1 MPCVGEAPTR
11 AGAGLDNVRSRPGGR
26 SAKVRDQVLSAV
38 RAELEERGYGAL
50 SHRAVARRAGVDPAT
65 VYRRWP
71 SRPELAADALL
82 EIARQAVPIP
92 DTGNLDA
99 DLTEFLDALA
109 GALSDPGLLQL
120 FYALSAARA
129 EAEGDLREMLHSFW
143 ASRYQGAEAM
153 VERAIERGEL
163 PSDVDPHD
171 VIEQLVAPSYF
182 RALVTGETLD
192 EEFRRRCVA
201 AARARS

>member
-1 MPCVGEAPTR
+1 MVGEAATST
-11 AGAGLDNVRSRPGGR
+11 GTGLDSVRSRPGGR
-26 SAKVRDQVLSAV
+26 SAKVREQVLLAV
-38 RAELEERGYGAL
+38 RAEIEERGYGAL
-50 SHRAVARRAGVDPAT
+50 SHRAVAKRAGVDPAT

-71 SRPELAADALL
+71 SRPQLAADALL
-82 EIARQAVPIP
+82 EIARGAVPIP
-92 DTGNLDA
+92 DSGNLDA
-99 DLTEFLDALA
+99 DLTEFLDAIA
-109 GALSDPGLLQL
+109 AALSDPRLLQL
-120 FYALSAARA
+120 FHALSAART
-129 EAEGDLREMLHSFW
+129 EAEDDLREMLHSFW

-182 RALVTGETLD
+182 RALVTGESLD

-201 AARARS
+201 GARARR